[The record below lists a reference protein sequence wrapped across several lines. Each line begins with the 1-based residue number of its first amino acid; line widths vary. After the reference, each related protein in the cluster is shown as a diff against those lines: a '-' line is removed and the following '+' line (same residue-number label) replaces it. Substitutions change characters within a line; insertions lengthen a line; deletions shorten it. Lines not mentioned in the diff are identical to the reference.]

1 MEKVSFM
8 FSELSE
14 NDLRNI
20 YGGESEEKGVTTYW
34 ENKDDGI
41 YTGWINN

>member
-14 NDLRNI
+14 NDLQNI
-20 YGGESEEKGVTTYW
+20 YGGESEEKGVI
-34 ENKDDGI
+34 I
-41 YTGWINN
+41 Y

>member
-14 NDLRNI
+14 NDLQNI
-20 YGGESEEKGVTTYW
+20 YGGEFEEKMLSSIERMKMIGA
-34 ENKDDGI
+34 I
-41 YTGWINN
+41 A

>member
-1 MEKVSFM
+1 MEKNLFI

-14 NDLRNI
+14 NELKTI